1 MIWHEWIA
9 LSCALL
15 VSVWFVTDGT
25 VALVSGDYVT
35 PKSGQYA
42 GQLGS
47 WAKVASAVGIDPRS
61 TAMKLIFIV
70 YGLIWLAV
78 IVGFVLHANW
88 SWWAMFVAAAL
99 SLWYLPF
106 GTLLGVIQ
114 IALLLI
120 ARSGRG

>member
-1 MIWHEWIA
+1 MTWHEWIA
-9 LSCALL
+9 VSCALL

-35 PKSGQYA
+35 PKSRQYA
-42 GQLGS
+42 GQLGP
-47 WAKVASAVGIDPRS
+47 WAKLVSRVGIDPRS
-61 TAMKLIFIV
+61 TAMKLIFVV

-78 IVGFVLHANW
+78 IVVFVLHANW
-88 SWWAMFVAAAL
+88 SWWAMLVAAAL

-106 GTLLGVIQ
+106 GTVLGVIQ

>member
-1 MIWHEWIA
+1 MTWHEWIA
-9 LSCALL
+9 VSCAL
-15 VSVWFVTDGT
+15 VVAVWFVTDGA